1 MNRVGP
7 VYVVRARKRAVGDVA
22 VGEGSSSR
30 VFLPQD
36 LSARIGFRFFTLRL
50 LMQRRWFGLL
60 LPTVSP
66 VTDAADLE
74 ECQRVVDEHMA
85 EERRKKE
92 KRGQDV
98 VAEALDCDSG
108 FSDG

>member
-1 MNRVGP
+1 MLCRAAS
-7 VYVVRARKRAVGDVA
+7 VRARRRSDIGGGACPT
-22 VGEGSSSR
+22 E
-30 VFLPQD
+30 FLPRD
-36 LSARIGFRFFTLRL
+36 TSSGIGFRFFTLRL
-50 LMQRRWFGLL
+50 LMQRRWSGLS

-66 VTDAADLE
+66 PATDVADLE

-92 KRGQDV
+92 KRGKDV
-98 VAEALDCDSG
+98 VAEVLDCDSG